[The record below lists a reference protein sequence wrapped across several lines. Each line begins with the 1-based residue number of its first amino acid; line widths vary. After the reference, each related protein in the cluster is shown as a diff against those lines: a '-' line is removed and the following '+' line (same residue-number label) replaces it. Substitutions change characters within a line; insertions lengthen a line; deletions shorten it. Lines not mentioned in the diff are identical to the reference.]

1 MKGIDRYEKAVKIIE
16 GSFEPYFWS
25 EALTPFEVLI
35 STILS
40 QKTERRGT
48 KSAFDRLR
56 SRIGITPERL
66 AVADLLDIADAI
78 RPAGLYRSKAPKIKE
93 IARLLLDKYHGDL
106 SEILSLPVDE
116 ARKKLIDLPGVGP
129 KTADILLSFVGK
141 RPVFPVD
148 VHIER
153 VAKRLGLVSEK
164 ARYEEIRAAYE
175 LIIPPDDRMRAH
187 MALIEFGREI
197 CTARNPKHAICPVS
211 QYCDYYQGLSTASQ
225 R

>member
-1 MKGIDRYEKAVKIIE
+1 MSDIDRYEEAVRIIE
-16 GSFEPYFWS
+16 ASFEPYFWS
-25 EALTPFEVLI
+25 KTLSPFEVLI

-56 SRIGITPERL
+56 SRIGTTPEEL
-66 AVADLLDIADAI
+66 AAANLLDIVDAI

-93 IARLLLDKYHGDL
+93 IARLLLDKYSGDL
-106 SEILSLPVDE
+106 SRILNLPTDE
-116 ARKKLIDLPGVGP
+116 ARKELIGLPGVGP

-153 VAKRLGLVSEK
+153 VAKRLGLVPEK
-164 ARYEEIRAAYE
+164 ARYEEIRVAYE
-175 LIIPPDDRMRAH
+175 RIILPDDRMRAH
-187 MALIEFGREI
+187 MAIIEFGREI
-197 CTARNPKHAICPVS
+197 CTARNPKHGICPVS
-211 QYCDYYQGLSTASQ
+211 QYCDYYKGLLFGS
-225 R
+225 